1 MNMRKRG
8 YALLFCIGF
17 VLMLLVSSAFL
28 IREADHDCCGEH
40 CPVCEMIAMTTALMR
55 SFCLIA
61 AALLLRS
68 VFAAARSAFH
78 APETGYGH
86 SAGTPVSRK
95 IRMND

>member
-1 MNMRKRG
+1 MNARKRG
-8 YALLFCIGF
+8 YALLLCVGLILALF
-17 VLMLLVSSAFL
+17 VSSAFL
-28 IREADHDCCGEH
+28 IQEADHDCCGEH

-61 AALLLRS
+61 AVMLLRS
-68 VFAAARSAFH
+68 VFTAARSAFH

>member
-17 VLMLLVSSAFL
+17 VLVLLVSSAFL

-61 AALLLRS
+61 AMMLLRS
-68 VFAAARSAFH
+68 LFAVARSAFH
-78 APETGYGH
+78 APETGFGL

>member
-1 MNMRKRG
+1 MNTRKRG

-17 VLMLLVSSAFL
+17 ALVLLVSSAFL
-28 IREADHDCCGEH
+28 IREADHDCCGED
-40 CPVCEMIAMTTALMR
+40 CPVCEMIAMTSALMR

-68 VFAAARSAFH
+68 VTAAVRSAFH

>member
-1 MNMRKRG
+1 MAMRKRFR
-8 YALLFCIGF
+8 ALLLCIGF

-28 IREADHDCCGEH
+28 IQEADHDCCGEH
-40 CPVCEMIAMTTALMR
+40 CPVCAMIAMTSALMR

-61 AALLLRS
+61 ATMLLRS
-68 VFAAARSAFH
+68 ALTAARSAFH
-78 APETGYGH
+78 TPETGYGH

>member
-1 MNMRKRG
+1 MNARKRG
-8 YALLFCIGF
+8 YALLLCVGLILALF
-17 VLMLLVSSAFL
+17 VSSAFL
-28 IREADHDCCGEH
+28 IHEADHDCSGEH
-40 CPVCEMIAMTTALMR
+40 CPVCQMIAMTTALMR

-61 AALLLRS
+61 AMMLLRS
-68 VFAAARSAFH
+68 LFAAAQSAFH

>member
-1 MNMRKRG
+1 MNARKRG
-8 YALLFCIGF
+8 NALLLCIGL
-17 VLMLLVSSAFL
+17 VLVLFVSSAFL
-28 IREADHDCCGEH
+28 IQEADHDCCGEH

-61 AALLLRS
+61 AMMLLRS
-68 VFAAARSAFH
+68 LFAAVRSAFH